1 MDKFNYLQPS
11 NNDNDLLAAELLLAD
26 DFPTYDFSLKQIVAD
41 FSPNIAT
48 VPHRVESTGTKT
60 KTTLTQRT
68 RRSSRRFKISRDF
81 KRRYRRA
88 GVCCSK
94 QTYMYLLLD
103 KTVDECFFNSW
114 CSSCHLDINLPP
126 PPPQASFMQK
136 LGKRTEMITSHNPCK
151 VM

>member
-11 NNDNDLLAAELLLAD
+11 NNDNDLLAAELVLAD
-26 DFPTYDFSLKQIVAD
+26 DFPTYDFSLRQIVTD

-48 VPHRVESTGTKT
+48 VPHGIKSTGTKT
-60 KTTLTQRT
+60 KTTTLTQRT

-94 QTYMYLLLD
+94 QTYLLLD
-103 KTVDECFFNSW
+103 KTVDECFLIHGAPPAILTST
-114 CSSCHLDINLPP
+114 PP
-126 PPPQASFMQK
+126 PPPPPPKQVLCRS
-136 LGKRTEMITSHNPCK
+136 
-151 VM
+151 